1 MAVKLNNSNDYEPIK
16 IVLTKEQYPIA
27 YNNKVEELVEEGCY
41 NSKEE
46 CELDNPTFEIECE
59 LYYEKGYG
67 LFAVEEG
74 AVESGTIY
82 SPYSREMAES
92 YDEE

>member
-46 CELDNPTFEIECE
+46 CEMLCNYLQRLYNNLDTENLTNCQMKAEIQ
-59 LYYEKGYG
+59 KN
-67 LFAVEEG
+67 EERVK
-74 AVESGTIY
+74 AN
-82 SPYSREMAES
+82 
-92 YDEE
+92 D